1 LGRRLPK
8 IHRVHLPKSL
18 APTPAPSVEVGGT
31 SLEAELLKLLDG
43 GVDSPVAIAVG
54 TSEGTRTP
62 DGRFTSAWYGHTD
75 PGNGKRNQG
84 SFSYQH
90 STESPKAADM
100 QQLKKIRDV
109 LLPKF
114 LKPVQAVNL
123 PTSGLKQLFLVACDL
138 YTQSEIACIGRGG
151 FLQQL
156 RGIPPY
162 QIATDTIIDWR
173 VAAYHDPET
182 GQLDAPGFGNNLER
196 LRADQQRRTEAVL
209 WAAETLGLLK
219 WEDV

>member
-1 LGRRLPK
+1 MGHDLPK
-8 IHRVHLPKSL
+8 KSL
-18 APTPAPSVEVGGT
+18 APTPAPSVESGGD
-31 SLEAELLKLLDG
+31 LEAELLKLLDG
-43 GVDSPVAIAVG
+43 GSDSIVAIAVG

-62 DGRFTSAWYGHTD
+62 DGRFTAAWYEHTD
-75 PGNGKRNQG
+75 PGNGRRNQG
-84 SFSYQH
+84 SFSYKH
-90 STESPKAADM
+90 SAESPKAADM

-123 PTSGLKQLFLVACDL
+123 PTGGLKQLFLVACDV
-138 YTQSEIACIGRGG
+138 YTQSEVACTGRGG

-162 QIATDTIIDWR
+162 QVATDTIIDWR

-196 LRADQQRRTEAVL
+196 LRDDQQRRTEAVL
-209 WAAETLGLLK
+209 DAAQKLG
-219 WEDV
+219 VF